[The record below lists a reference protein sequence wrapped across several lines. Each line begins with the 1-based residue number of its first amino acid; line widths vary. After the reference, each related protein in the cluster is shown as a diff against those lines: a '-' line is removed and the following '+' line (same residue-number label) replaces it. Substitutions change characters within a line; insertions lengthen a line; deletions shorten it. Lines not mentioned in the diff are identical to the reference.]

1 MAIRC
6 INYCVFFMFM
16 ADASIIPFQLS
27 AHLSSTVYGIA
38 EKVFTIQAKQ
48 FGEQDGTCLKNSL
61 WFEALLIHL

>member
-1 MAIRC
+1 MLGESDADSYVRELNSTISQRAAAI
-6 INYCVFFMFM
+6 V
-16 ADASIIPFQLS
+16 ASGAAVSQVGL
-27 AHLSSTVYGIA
+27 

>member
-38 EKVFTIQAKQ
+38 EKVFKDHVSIQRIIN
-48 FGEQDGTCLKNSL
+48 G
-61 WFEALLIHL
+61 